1 METTLSNA
9 FPSNDD
15 ATARTALQNH
25 ASTAA
30 RDAAGSLYERVKRS
44 SLFGNG
50 LLLMLV
56 GFLGLF
62 SGLTLQV
69 QDFVISTYVL
79 LFGSIMCAFATGL
92 GQGAIKTYFGFMYTS
107 YGQLMFLVVAGNLAW
122 SISRP
127 LGIAAAIAS
136 NVHGFYAWKSG
147 LGGETPGLASLRR
160 WRRAQGS

>member
-1 METTLSNA
+1 MNTTLADA
-9 FPSNDD
+9 FQGSDD
-15 ATARTALQNH
+15 TTARNALQNH
-25 ASTAA
+25 ASATA

-62 SGLTLQV
+62 SGLTLQL

-79 LFGSIMCAFATGL
+79 LFGLIMCAFAMGL
-92 GQGAIKTYFGFMYTS
+92 GQGTIRTYFGFMYTS
-107 YGQLMFLVVAGNLAW
+107 YGQLMFLIMAGNLAW
-122 SISRP
+122 SICWP
-127 LGIAAAIAS
+127 LGIVAAAAS

-160 WRRAQGS
+160 WRRAPGT